1 MLQVSLNYGP
11 LHYRYLE
18 KEKLTGS
25 KSNQG
30 NLEWKIRLSAK
41 AKAEIQWWINNFD
54 NSCHHKNIPNPDIT
68 IYADASLT
76 GWGITGWYIPIQWTL
91 V

>member
-1 MLQVSLNYGP
+1 MLHVFLIYGP

-18 KEKLTGS
+18 KERLTGL
-25 KSNQG
+25 KCHQG

-41 AKAEIQWWINNFD
+41 AKAEIQWWINN
-54 NSCHHKNIPNPDIT
+54 NSCHHMNIPNPDIT

-76 GWGITGWYIPIQWTL
+76 GWGITG
-91 V
+91 

>member
-1 MLQVSLNYGP
+1 MLQVSLTCGP

-18 KEKLTGS
+18 KEKLTVS
-25 KSNQG
+25 KCHQG

-41 AKAEIQWWINNFD
+41 GKAEIQWWINN
-54 NSCHHKNIPNPDIT
+54 SCHDMNIPNRDIT
-68 IYADASLT
+68 IYADASLA
-76 GWGITGWYIPIQWTL
+76 GWGITGWYILIQWTL